1 MTPDFV
7 IYLGRE
13 TLFTILMVSAPILIG
28 SLALGL
34 LISIFQATTQ
44 IQEATLAFVPKIVA
58 VLLALVVFGPWM
70 MNILLAFTENLL
82 GNLHTW
88 VQIK

>member
-13 TLFTILMVSAPILIG
+13 TLFTVLMVSAPILIG